1 MNQTFA
7 RIRELEQELAEA
19 RQHISDGMHELSA
32 EREQLRQL
40 MDRRDA
46 ALDALR
52 QVEWAVSFFDCPW
65 CHGSSTIGHAP
76 NCARQAALGQPVEPR

>member
-52 QVEWAVSFFDCPW
+52 QVRA
-65 CHGSSTIGHAP
+65 GSPGRRHLLS
-76 NCARQAALGQPVEPR
+76 ALHR